1 MSWSPHDLHWGLV
14 FWTRAMPT
22 PFLPLV
28 MAQEFGQ
35 SSTQIGMVSWHF
47 GGWNM
52 ACEMWWILTQTGGKA
67 SRNEGNLHKKCCHIH
82 PNGASIASYC
92 SKWWNMAHASNIKD
106 HKTTPRLTA
115 LCLNCLEET
124 ILSSIFWVFF
134 HWFLAKNDL
143 CEESSPPKFQSQET
157 VGSSNSSIHR
167 GHVFHPVGCLHG
179 NAHCRESGCMATDL
193 KKCKKISR
201 MLGSREVGNSCVF
214 YSHRIHVCY
223 IYGAPW
229 IPSIYPSHVSIF
241 LPAPWIRHG
250 IVFGSCGRRLPRRIT
265 TDPLHSRGSEQS
277 TYRVFSF
284 CLASGWGSSVLDQIF
299 KKCSFKTNMED
310 VHNCHNMS

>member
-1 MSWSPHDLHWGLV
+1 MVWYVFSPLGYDRYDRYEGMIFPYMSFMVYYCLKTPQEMSWSPHDLHWGLV

-124 ILSSIFWVFF
+124 ILSSIFWVFSTDF
-134 HWFLAKNDL
+134 WRKMIFVKNPV
-143 CEESSPPKFQSQET
+143 PPNF
-157 VGSSNSSIHR
+157 NR
-167 GHVFHPVGCLHG
+167 
-179 NAHCRESGCMATDL
+179 
-193 KKCKKISR
+193 KK
-201 MLGSREVGNSCVF
+201 
-214 YSHRIHVCY
+214 
-223 IYGAPW
+223 P
-229 IPSIYPSHVSIF
+229 
-241 LPAPWIRHG
+241 
-250 IVFGSCGRRLPRRIT
+250 
-265 TDPLHSRGSEQS
+265 
-277 TYRVFSF
+277 
-284 CLASGWGSSVLDQIF
+284 
-299 KKCSFKTNMED
+299 
-310 VHNCHNMS
+310 

>member
-1 MSWSPHDLHWGLV
+1 M
-14 FWTRAMPT
+14 
-22 PFLPLV
+22 
-28 MAQEFGQ
+28 
-35 SSTQIGMVSWHF
+35 SSTP
-47 GGWNM
+47 
-52 ACEMWWILTQTGGKA
+52 L
-67 SRNEGNLHKKCCHIH
+67 
-82 PNGASIASYC
+82 GA
-92 SKWWNMAHASNIKD
+92 
-106 HKTTPRLTA
+106 
-115 LCLNCLEET
+115 
-124 ILSSIFWVFF
+124 
-134 HWFLAKNDL
+134 
-143 CEESSPPKFQSQET
+143 
-157 VGSSNSSIHR
+157 
-167 GHVFHPVGCLHG
+167 
-179 NAHCRESGCMATDL
+179 CMATPIAASL
-193 KKCKKISR
+193 VAWLQIWKNAKKYQECW
-201 MLGSREVGNSCVF
+201 EVGNSCVS